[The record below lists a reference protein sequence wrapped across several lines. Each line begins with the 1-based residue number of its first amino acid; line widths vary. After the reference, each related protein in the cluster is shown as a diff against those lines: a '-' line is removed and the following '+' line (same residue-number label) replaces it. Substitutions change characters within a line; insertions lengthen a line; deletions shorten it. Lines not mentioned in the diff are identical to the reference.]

1 MMISFEATIQQFGQ
15 QGEKTGWT
23 YVLIPAALAAQLQP
37 ESRQS
42 FRIKGKLDHHPVKA
56 VALLPMGGGDFIL
69 PLNASLR
76 KALGKGRGARL
87 SLRIEPDNTPPA
99 LDPLLLECLQDDP
112 DALAFFNG
120 LPGSVKNYFSKW
132 VGSAKTEATRTKR
145 LASAVNAL
153 ARHQSF
159 NEMIRSLRK
168 DAR

>member
-76 KALGKGRGARL
+76 KALGKGRGALL
-87 SLRIEPDNTPPA
+87 SLRIEPDNTPPT

-112 DALAFFNG
+112 EALAFFNG